1 MTELALYLP
10 QRSRFVP
17 EIADYHVIPG
27 LDGRP
32 VLRARF
38 VLGTRCGQRYEY
50 DFPAADLQIA
60 AR

>member
-1 MTELALYLP
+1 MGAVMSGLALYLP
-10 QRSRFVP
+10 RRSRFVP

-38 VLGTRCGQRYEY
+38 
-50 DFPAADLQIA
+50 
-60 AR
+60 ARR